1 MKSATESKTGVRAA
15 LARHRA
21 DGRGS
26 VTTEFALVALP
37 FFAILFAVI
46 QIGVV
51 YLAENELETA
61 VEKSSRQLLTGA
73 AQQAS
78 VSQSQFIAT
87 VCSYLP
93 ALFTCSGLMVDL
105 QVAPSFASAST
116 SKPSLTYNAQ
126 GQVANSWVFNAGAAD
141 SILVLRVFYQFPVLP
156 VTFGLNLANLP
167 NGRHLMM
174 ATSVFQVEPYG
185 SSGS

>member
-1 MKSATESKTGVRAA
+1 MKFKTGTKPGVRAA
-15 LARHRA
+15 FSRYRA
-21 DGRGS
+21 DRRGA
-26 VTTEFALVALP
+26 VAAEFALVALP

-46 QIGVV
+46 QVGVV
-51 YLAENELETA
+51 FLAQNELETA
-61 VEKSSRQLLTGA
+61 VEKSARQLLTGSS
-73 AQQAS
+73 QQAS
-78 VSQSQFIAT
+78 VTQSQFIAT

-93 ALFTCSGLMVDL
+93 ALFSCSGVMVDL
-105 QVAPSFASAST
+105 QAPSSFSAANT

-126 GQVANSWVFNAGAAD
+126 GQVTNSWSFNTGAAG
-141 SILVLRVFYQFPVLP
+141 SVLVLRVFYQFPVLP

-167 NGRHLMM
+167 NGRHLLM